1 MTARKPNPHQR
12 SDGAVYRGHPR
23 KTDVGTQ
30 IVMVR
35 CARRFFGPAGVE
47 SLFCAFIPERSSGFY
62 RNEFALRFPRRVA
75 ANPGLPLSRLWKLR
89 QWLITNIEVGPS
101 RLYWSWLHQPSVFWL
116 DISNLSGWRAFSRT
130 NGASAEHSHQK

>member
-12 SDGAVYRGHPR
+12 PDGAVYRGHPR

-47 SLFCAFIPERSSGFY
+47 SHFALSSRSARQAFIGM
-62 RNEFALRFPRRVA
+62 NPRYDFRGA
-75 ANPGLPLSRLWKLR
+75 SPQIPLWKLR